1 VLSFQFARRRR
12 LALGENGRWM
22 FERPTQRTT
31 WFRQIARGDTW
42 RVCEVVCGAGPAD
55 RPFEERHEW
64 VSVAAVLDG
73 VFTYRS
79 HRGRALMTP
88 GSLLLGE
95 AGTCFECGHEHGT
108 GDRCLAFHFAPE
120 LMEETLAAHA
130 GRGARRFA
138 APALPPLERL
148 APVMARARVLAA
160 IPDQLAAES
169 LALDIARAALALD
182 TGAAARAP
190 SAREE
195 AKAVEALRI
204 IEAGYPEPLTV
215 AGLAQAVGLGRQ
227 RFALAFRRAT
237 GVTPY
242 GYILRRR
249 LEAAALRLR
258 AGSGT
263 VLEVALE
270 VGFGDLSEFT
280 RRFKLRFGAPPAAWR
295 RAHALIAD
303 PPYGPPVAGL

>member
-1 VLSFQFARRRR
+1 MSEGV
-12 LALGENGRWM
+12 GESK
-22 FERPTQRTT
+22 T
-31 WFRQIARGDTW
+31 WSRQIAQGDAW
-42 RVCEVVCGAGPAD
+42 RVCEVVCGQGPGD

-64 VSVAAVLDG
+64 TSVAAVLDG

-108 GDRCLAFHFAPE
+108 GDCCLAFHLAPE
-120 LMEETLAAHA
+120 LMEETLAAQA
-130 GRGARRFA
+130 GRGARRFTA
-138 APALPPLERL
+138 AALPPLERL
-148 APVMARARVLAA
+148 APVTARARAVAA
-160 IPDQLAAES
+160 SRDPLAAEN
-169 LALDIARAALALD
+169 LALEIARAALVLD
-182 TGAAARAP
+182 TGMGARAP

-195 AKAVEALRI
+195 AKAVDAIRI
-204 IEAGYPEPLTV
+204 IEARYAEPLTI

-242 GYILRRR
+242 SYVLRRR

-263 VLEVALE
+263 VLEIALE

-280 RRFKLRFGAPPAAWR
+280 RRFGRRFGAPPAAWR
-295 RAHALIAD
+295 RAGA
-303 PPYGPPVAGL
+303 PP